1 MAARPIRS
9 ADSPCPKGVFG
20 LTCLNHPSDLPKSVN
35 DPQSQDRSLK
45 ALKEG
50 LGQDF
55 DVVRKLGRGAVATV
69 YLAKERALGRLVAI
83 KVMNPSKVADETAR
97 RRFEREAKAAASLSE
112 HPNVVAVHRFGRLAD
127 ETPYLVMRY
136 VKGRTL
142 EERLK
147 AEGKLPLEQ
156 ALTVLEGI
164 ASALDLAHSNSIVHR
179 DVRPGN
185 VLWDED
191 GEKALLTDFGIAAI
205 LATGGDDV
213 TRLTQTGQ
221 LVGDP
226 RYLSPEQLL
235 DQDLTELADIYGF
248 GVMGYELLTG
258 EGPYDAR
265 TNTEW
270 ITAHLSKDPRDL
282 AHERPDIPKHVADLL
297 RRCLAREPNHRP
309 RASDVARTL
318 RDGGAEEVLPGTVVS
333 VEEPAD
339 LQMLLRKRVP
349 QLILLSATTGMGV
362 LAITDMLADR
372 GILSDLTFRV
382 VLVLVV
388 AGVLASTIIAW
399 FHGERGR
406 QRAPFIEYVLLS
418 LVAVAAFM
426 VSGWLVLS
434 G

>member
-1 MAARPIRS
+1 
-9 ADSPCPKGVFG
+9 
-20 LTCLNHPSDLPKSVN
+20 VN
-35 DPQSQDRSLK
+35 DPSSQDRSLET
-45 ALKEG
+45 LKQG

-55 DVVRKLGRGAVATV
+55 EVVRKLGRGTAATV

-83 KVMNPSKVADETAR
+83 KVMNASQVADETAR

-112 HPNVVAVHRFGRLAD
+112 HPNVVAVHRFGRLPD

-164 ASALDLAHSNSIVHR
+164 ASALDLAHSNNIVHR

-191 GEKALLTDFGIAAI
+191 GQKALLTDFGIAAI
-205 LATGGDDV
+205 LATGSDDV

-265 TNTEW
+265 SNTEW
-270 ITAHLSKDPRDL
+270 ITAHLSKEPRDL
-282 AHERPDIPKHVADLL
+282 AHERPDIPKNVSELL

-309 RASDVARTL
+309 GASDVARAL
-318 RDGGAEEVLPGTVVS
+318 EGGGAEEVPAGTVTS

-339 LQMLLRKRVP
+339 LGTLIKKKVP
-349 QLILLSATTGMGV
+349 QVVFIAGVVGFGFTEFVQSLQDGGVIRQAAYPASLVLAASGV
-362 LAITDMLADR
+362 LGAT
-372 GILSDLTFRV
+372 V
-382 VLVLVV
+382 
-388 AGVLASTIIAW
+388 IAW
-399 FHGERGR
+399 FHGEKGR

-418 LVAVAAFM
+418 LIILGGLMA
-426 VSGWLVLS
+426 SGWIFFT